1 MNNRQLP
8 LLINAYAINARIEGM
23 RISNQARQENGYANA
38 YGDDEFFAAE
48 RELEE
53 LARQAALLS

>member
-8 LLINAYAINARIEGM
+8 LLINAYAINARIDGM
-23 RISNQARQENGYANA
+23 KVANQERRENGYANA
-38 YGDDEFFAAE
+38 YGSDEFFAAE

-53 LARQAALLS
+53 LAKQGSLLA